1 MGFEEEDGGDRR
13 PDLDQVGLGR
23 LAVFDLEGLSF
34 RFEYRGYFFRRHV
47 ADYGLSALK
56 VVDNQLY

>member
-47 ADYGLSALK
+47 AD
-56 VVDNQLY
+56 